1 MASSSTA
8 PSAADKHMSK
18 TTSWIAVGV
27 LIVGFVLL
35 GFALPMQSM
44 VLGIIGGV
52 ILVVGV
58 VLSFVWQLMEDFH

>member
-8 PSAADKHMSK
+8 PGAADKHTSK

-35 GFALPMQSM
+35 GFALPMQS
-44 VLGIIGGV
+44 VLLGVIGGV
-52 ILVVGV
+52 VLVIGV